1 MSRQVLIIGASGG
14 IGAALQRAYEARGDR
29 VVGLSRGSSG
39 LDVTDEPSIARAFAP
54 LEGPFEQVICAT
66 GVLSGQ
72 ASGPEKAIPAITP
85 EALAAQ
91 FAVNATGPMLVLK
104 HVLRFLP
111 RDRPSVFAA
120 LSARVGSIGD
130 NRLGGWYSYRASKA
144 ALNQLM
150 HTAAIEIAR
159 SHKQA
164 VICSLHPGTVAT
176 DFTQA
181 YRGRHAA
188 VPAEEAA
195 QNLLRVMDGL
205 TPEQSGGFYD
215 WSGAEVPW

>member
-1 MSRQVLIIGASGG
+1 MSRQILIIGASGG
-14 IGAALQRAYEARGDR
+14 IGAALQSACMARGDR
-29 VVGLSRGSSG
+29 VVGLSRTENG
-39 LDVTDEPSIARAFAP
+39 LDLTDETSIARAIEG
-54 LEGPFEQVICAT
+54 LEGPFDQVICAT
-66 GVLSGQ
+66 GVLSGS
-72 ASGPEKAIPAITP
+72 AAGPEKAITAVTP

-104 HVLRFLP
+104 HVLPLLP
-111 RDRPSVFAA
+111 RDKRSVFAA

-144 ALNQLM
+144 ALNQFM
-150 HTAAIEIAR
+150 HTASIEIAR

-176 DFTQA
+176 DFTKA

-188 VPAEEAA
+188 VPAQESAE
-195 QNLLRVMDGL
+195 NLLRVIDGL
-205 TPEQSGGFYD
+205 TPAHTGGFYD
-215 WSGAEVPW
+215 WAGTEVPW